1 MMLIKKQ
8 RRSLRGC
15 IQDLHIDNKTMSGEE
30 NILEGFKNHFANL
43 SMPSYDQSYRNCCLH
58 IFLSISSGWSLSGL
72 PSSYHFKLAFFIS
85 LYASDMFLFQICSL
99 PSFFFLKY
107 QELVEVS
114 LANQNVSDNIDKL
127 KSKRDVEEKVTKVSE
142 VLKNSALECIP
153 GKKEKEKTWQT
164 TNLE

>member
-1 MMLIKKQ
+1 LVQ
-8 RRSLRGC
+8 NR
-15 IQDLHIDNKTMSGEE
+15 QT
-30 NILEGFKNHFANL
+30 
-43 SMPSYDQSYRNCCLH
+43 
-58 IFLSISSGWSLSGL
+58 
-72 PSSYHFKLAFFIS
+72 
-85 LYASDMFLFQICSL
+85 
-99 PSFFFLKY
+99 KY